1 MDWGVME
8 TGYTCESWRK
18 LSCVLFSRQT
28 PQGGYKTTERL
39 GTSQSKKNLKTPCQ
53 VEPEEGSRLSEA
65 EWLLVCLGQS
75 PAEIKNPE

>member
-1 MDWGVME
+1 MNWGVME

-53 VEPEEGSRLSEA
+53 VEP
-65 EWLLVCLGQS
+65 
-75 PAEIKNPE
+75 